1 MRVRK
6 RAGAEELV
14 QAHPEFVVA
23 EPTAWKGRWKERFGN
38 DHHCILKSVWEKAV
52 SLPKWLKH
60 IRKLIIL
67 ASKCKSVWFPLHWIN

>member
-23 EPTAWKGRWKERFGN
+23 EPTAWKGR
-38 DHHCILKSVWEKAV
+38 
-52 SLPKWLKH
+52 
-60 IRKLIIL
+60 
-67 ASKCKSVWFPLHWIN
+67 